1 MITVGELRKLLDG
14 QPDDKPVVLS
24 KDIEGNGYSPLA
36 YVEDALYEAT
46 STYSGEIYFPEDGEE
61 DEDYH
66 NVERVVVLFPV
77 N

>member
-1 MITVGELRKLLDG
+1 MITVGELRELLDD
-14 QPDDKPVVLS
+14 QPDERQVVLS

-46 STYSGEIYFPEDGEE
+46 STYSGEMYYPEEGEE
-61 DEDYH
+61 DSDYT
-66 NVERVVVLFPV
+66 NVEHVVVLFPV